1 VHELKWRYVLFSDPD
16 VALKTYIIV
25 SRDYVDTAL
34 AELLKLGVFE
44 VIPQEGEKRAEE
56 IREYIAFVENCRKI
70 VDVLNSHIKEQ
81 VEVEIKEIPRDTRKA
96 MEQLSEKL
104 AAVVE
109 IVEELDKKEVELSE
123 KLKNTLTLRKYLE
136 HISIAYPNADTT
148 LLDYEGALLTVKTL
162 WGVKSDVDEL
172 KKKAEYVTGELMLD
186 GQTAI
191 ATCIFRREIFE
202 DVRKE
207 AERRKVRIL
216 EISKQYGVEP
226 ITTVIKKTF
235 SEEDLIKSEL
245 KKIDDSKS
253 EIIKKNVE
261 DIALLKVLTEA
272 EEAKVELLK
281 NALQSKRLTLILGW
295 IPRSKKDDVYK
306 QLKGIPFSVLFEE
319 DPNPPVEFNNLK
331 PFKPFEMFTELNG
344 YPSPREW
351 DPTPFLTY
359 FMLFYIAIMFSD
371 IGYAI
376 GLLIG
381 ARYILPIFVQN
392 PETLKKLR
400 RICYIVC
407 VLCIITGLLSGSFFG
422 SLLGSLIPKQIQ
434 ILPSLPP
441 RLRGDTVS
449 VVNFYI
455 KLALLIGYIVI
466 IISHIV
472 GLLKACIKSRD
483 LWTAVL
489 EACTIIIAILGPAFL
504 MQFFGVQQNIDVFRI
519 RHVMSPQVLQYVTYV
534 AVAVLIAAKIKTVGP
549 MGGLLW
555 IFDVVGIMGDVFS
568 FIRLAGIAL
577 GTAMLAEIFN
587 SFIDSAIGSLSPISI
602 SIGIAGGIVMAFLL
616 HLFNLACSV
625 LGPFVHSLRLILCE
639 MSTKFYEG
647 SGRRTNPVKI
657 TLGTISLGATR

>member
-1 VHELKWRYVLFSDPD
+1 LHLRYLLFSDPD
-16 VALKTYIIV
+16 AAFKTYIIV
-25 SRDYVDTAL
+25 PRDYADSAL
-34 AELLKLGVFE
+34 TELLKLGVFE
-44 VIPQEGEKRAEE
+44 IIPQEGRRVEE
-56 IREYIAFVENCRKI
+56 VREYIALVERCKRI
-70 VDVLNSHIKEQ
+70 VDILNAHIKEPIE
-81 VEVEIKEIPRDTRKA
+81 VEVKEIPRDTR
-96 MEQLSEKL
+96 QVIEKL
-104 AAVVE
+104 YEKLSSVVE
-109 IVEELDKKEVELSE
+109 VVEGLDKKEAEYMDRLRIITIV
-123 KLKNTLTLRKYLE
+123 RKYLE
-136 HISIAYPNADTT
+136 YLGNVYSNADTT
-148 LLDYEGALLTVKTL
+148 LMDYEGGLLVTKTL
-162 WGVKSDVDEL
+162 YGAKSDIDEL
-172 KKKAEYVTGELMLD
+172 KHKAEYVVGELMLD

-191 ATCIFRREIFE
+191 TTCIFRREVFE

-216 EISKQYGVEP
+216 EISKQYGIEP
-226 ITTVIKKTF
+226 IATVIKKTF
-235 SEEDLIKSEL
+235 SEEDVIKSEL
-245 KKIDDSKS
+245 KKIDDSRS

-351 DPTPFLTY
+351 DPTPFFTY

-381 ARYILPIFVQN
+381 ARYILPIFVQS

-407 VLCIITGLLSGSFFG
+407 ALCIITGLLSGSFFG
-422 SLLGSLIPKQIQ
+422 SLLGFLIPKQIQ

-441 RLRGDTVS
+441 RLMGNAVD

-455 KLALLIGYIVI
+455 KLSLLIGYIVI

-483 LWTAVL
+483 LWTAIL
-489 EACTIIIAILGPAFL
+489 EVCTIIIAILGPAFL
-504 MQFFGVQQNIDVFRI
+504 MQFFGVKQNIDVFRI
-519 RHVMSPQVLQYVTYV
+519 RYVMSPQTLQYVTYA
-534 AVAVLIAAKIKTVGP
+534 AVAVLIVAKIKTVGP

-587 SFIDSAIGSLSPISI
+587 SFIDSAISGLSPISI

-647 SGRRTNPVKI
+647 SGRRINPVKI
-657 TLGTISLGATR
+657 TLGTISLSATSR